1 LSVQRP
7 EIADSDM
14 SDSKSF
20 QEQDGSVV
28 LNSENEGTL
37 EFSCAETMGVDDGSV
52 STGKKFSERSKELG
66 DYGGDHSLLVI
77 AVHAVFLESGFVGFD
92 SVSGKRV
99 DRFHLADE
107 WPSNAF
113 SVSLW
118 YTLPELLGHGYCNF
132 GNVVES
138 VFLKFQSLG
147 HFVIIYGS
155 LAKGGGSGLH
165 RVCLNENR
173 FVPAISL
180 AINSDSVDSINEE
193 DGYPESEIFE
203 FWKMVKDGVVLPLL
217 IDLCEKTGLA
227 PPPCFMRLPAELK
240 LKILESLHGVD
251 LAKVGCV
258 CSELR
263 YLSSG
268 DELWKRKFD
277 EEFGRAKGA
286 QGFDQWKARFAS
298 FWGRSKKRKREKL
311 GRYRVER
318 LFLIQEDPFG
328 APMGGDHDRMLGLAV
343 ASPFGTSRGVQ
354 RLRLPWLNLTP
365 HCRQGGSNV

>member
-1 LSVQRP
+1 
-7 EIADSDM
+7 
-14 SDSKSF
+14 
-20 QEQDGSVV
+20 
-28 LNSENEGTL
+28 
-37 EFSCAETMGVDDGSV
+37 
-52 STGKKFSERSKELG
+52 
-66 DYGGDHSLLVI
+66 
-77 AVHAVFLESGFVGFD
+77 
-92 SVSGKRV
+92 
-99 DRFHLADE
+99 
-107 WPSNAF
+107 
-113 SVSLW
+113 
-118 YTLPELLGHGYCNF
+118 
-132 GNVVES
+132 
-138 VFLKFQSLG
+138 
-147 HFVIIYGS
+147 
-155 LAKGGGSGLH
+155 
-165 RVCLNENR
+165 VCLNENR

-180 AINSDSVDSINEE
+180 ANRDSVDSINEE
-193 DGYPESEIFE
+193 NGYPESEIFE
-203 FWKMVKDGVVLPLL
+203 FWKMVKDGLVLPLL